1 MGCIMVGKKPED
13 FDPETVAI
21 MREVLGDAWEKL
33 TPELQSVMSRAVM
46 ADRIIKSAAK
56 GERDRKR
63 LLDAALRFAA

>member
-1 MGCIMVGKKPED
+1 MAKSLRTLIPK
-13 FDPETVAI
+13 TVAI
-21 MREVLGDAWEKL
+21 MREVLDDAWEKL